1 MSDAELE
8 GLATFLYEMGQL
20 KRSKRTGWWLP
31 GVKDP
36 ESVAEHSF
44 RTAVIGHLLAVM
56 EGADPARTAL
66 LCLFHDTQETR
77 VGDIPSV
84 GRGYLATAPN
94 EQITNDQV
102 APFPAEVGQAVR
114 ELVAEY
120 EARTSLEAQVARD
133 ADKLECLVQAR
144 EYEVQGYANVAPW
157 VETSAAALRTVSAKR
172 LAEACQQVPPGEW
185 WRTFVESYGRAPRP
199 GTDPRPAPDAED

>member
-1 MSDAELE
+1 MADAELE

-44 RTAVIGHLLAVM
+44 RTAIIGHLLAVM

-84 GRGYLATAPN
+84 GRDYLTTAPN
-94 EQITNDQV
+94 EQITDDQV
-102 APFPAEVGQAVR
+102 AAFPAEVGEAVR
-114 ELVAEY
+114 ELVGEY

-133 ADKLECLVQAR
+133 ADKLECLIQAR
-144 EYEVQGYANVAPW
+144 EYEVQGYANVTPW
-157 VETSAAALRTVSAKR
+157 VETSAVALRTVSAKR
-172 LAEACQQVPPGEW
+172 LAEACQQVGPGEW
-185 WRTFVESYGRAPRP
+185 WRPFVEAYGRAPRSSAGNGP
-199 GTDPRPAPDAED
+199 TPDAEV

>member
-1 MSDAELE
+1 MADEELE
-8 GLATFLYEMGQL
+8 GLATFLYELGQL

-36 ESVAEHSF
+36 ESVAEHSY
-44 RTAVIGHLLAVM
+44 RTAIIGHLLAVL

-84 GRGYLATAPN
+84 GQRYLTAASN
-94 EQITNDQV
+94 EQITSDQV
-102 APFPAEVGQAVR
+102 AALPAEVGQAVR
-114 ELVAEY
+114 EVVAEY

-133 ADKLECLVQAR
+133 ADKLECLIQAR
-144 EYEVQGYANVAPW
+144 EYEAQGYANVTPW

-172 LAEACQQVPPGEW
+172 LAEACQQVPPSEW
-185 WRTFVESYGRAPRP
+185 WRPFVEAYGRIPRP
-199 GTDPRPAPDAED
+199 RADQESEPSGE

>member
-8 GLATFLYEMGQL
+8 GLATFLYELGQL

-36 ESVAEHSF
+36 ESIAEHSY
-44 RTAVIGHLLAVM
+44 RTAVIGHLLAVL

-66 LCLFHDTQETR
+66 LCRFHDTQDTR

-84 GRGYLATAPN
+84 GRGYLTAASN
-94 EQITNDQV
+94 EQVTNDQV
-102 APFPAEVGQAVR
+102 AAFPAEVGQAVR
-114 ELVAEY
+114 EVVGEY

-133 ADKLECLVQAR
+133 ADKLECLIQAR
-144 EYEVQGYANVAPW
+144 EYEAQGYANVTPW
-157 VETSAAALRTVSAKR
+157 VETSAAALQTVSAKR
-172 LAEACQQVPPGEW
+172 LAEACQQIPPGEW
-185 WRTFVESYGRAPRP
+185 WRPFVEAYGRTPRP
-199 GTDPRPAPDAED
+199 SANREPEASEE

>member
-1 MSDAELE
+1 MADTELA
-8 GLATFLYEMGQL
+8 GLATFLYELGQL

-36 ESVAEHSF
+36 ESVAEHSY
-44 RTAVIGHLLAVM
+44 RTAIIGHLLAVM

-84 GRGYLATAPN
+84 GQAYLTSAPN
-94 EQITNDQV
+94 EQITSDQV
-102 APFPAEVGQAVR
+102 AALPAEVGHAVR
-114 ELVAEY
+114 ELVEEY
-120 EARTSLEAQVARD
+120 EGRTSLEAQVARD
-133 ADKLECLVQAR
+133 ADKLECLIQAR
-144 EYEVQGYANVAPW
+144 EYQVQGYANVTPW

-172 LAEACQQVPPGEW
+172 LAEACQQVAPGEW
-185 WRTFVESYGRAPRP
+185 WRAFVEAYGQTPRL
-199 GTDPRPAPDAED
+199 GATRDPETGDE